1 MPLFDTSLFR
11 FRLSSLHLSSRTLGV
26 YFAGVMF
33 ASAVWV
39 FVDTALYS
47 AFNYGSTLH
56 ITFIDWIPFLCSVLG
71 MIIVNSIDKS
81 RLSGDSFA
89 YTDESLARKARFILF
104 IGFALLAGGLG
115 GSFTVFILKYVVPG
129 YSLTMGIANVIC
141 NVLFMIS
148 ATTLWI
154 TGNMNDDYHYNLQL

>member
-1 MPLFDTSLFR
+1 M
-11 FRLSSLHLSSRTLGV
+11 
-26 YFAGVMF
+26 YFAGIMF

-39 FVDTALYS
+39 FVDAALYS
-47 AFNYGSTLH
+47 AFDYARNLH
-56 ITFIDWIPFLCSVLG
+56 ITFIDWIPFLCSILG
-71 MIIVNSIDKS
+71 IVIVNSIDKS

-115 GSFTVFILKYVVPG
+115 GSFTVFILKYVVAG
-129 YSLTMGIANVIC
+129 YEGKSLLMGSANIIS
-141 NVLFMIS
+141 NILFMIS
-148 ATTLWI
+148 ATALWI